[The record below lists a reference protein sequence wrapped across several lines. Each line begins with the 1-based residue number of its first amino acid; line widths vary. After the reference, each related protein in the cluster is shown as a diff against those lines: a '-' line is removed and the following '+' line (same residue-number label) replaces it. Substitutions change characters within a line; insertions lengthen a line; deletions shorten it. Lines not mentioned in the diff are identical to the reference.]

1 MTVVSN
7 TSPLCY
13 LALIGH
19 ADILPKL
26 YGSVHITQKV
36 LEELRHPHAPP
47 SVRLWAAT
55 PPDWLQIHSD
65 PQEPDLTLS
74 ALDSGERTAMRLS
87 EELRSEVV
95 LLDESAARALA
106 SQRGRRASGTLGV
119 LCDAAQAGLL
129 KLPAAL
135 DLLRKTNFRAAPE
148 LWKSLY
154 TRRMD
159 WQAR

>member
-1 MTVVSN
+1 MTIVSN
-7 TSPLCY
+7 TSSLCY

-19 ADILPKL
+19 AEILPKL
-26 YGSVHITQKV
+26 YGHIHITQKV
-36 LEELRHPHAPP
+36 LEELRHPDAPP
-47 SVRLWAAT
+47 SVRIWATT

-65 PQEPDLTLS
+65 SQEPDQTLA
-74 ALDSGERTAMRLS
+74 ALDPGERTALHLS
-87 EELRSEVV
+87 EQLHSDVV

-106 SQRGRRASGTLGV
+106 VQRGLRVSGTLAV

-135 DLLRKTNFRAAPE
+135 DLLRKTSFRASPE

-154 TRRMD
+154 TR
-159 WQAR
+159 